1 MENYELIKIII
12 VLSIFIIFTILYA
25 LSLFNN
31 IRYKVPQVSTFK
43 SDFLVL
49 EKWLKKYNLKWKKIV
64 DLWSWI
70 WKAIRFFEK
79 KFNMKSTWYEID
91 LWNTLLAK
99 FINTIFF
106 SKSKVIRWNY
116 FDADLSKYDFIY
128 LYLFP
133 ELMEKLEEK
142 IWKDAKKGTI
152 VFVNAFNFKNKK
164 EIDIFYKNWK
174 KKIYVYKI

>member
-12 VLSIFIIFTILYA
+12 VLILFIIFTWLYI
-25 LSLFNN
+25 LSLLNN
-31 IRYKVPQVSTFK
+31 MRYKVPQDSTFK

-49 EKWLKKYNLKWKKIV
+49 EKWLKKYNLEWKKIV

-70 WKAIRFFEK
+70 WKTIRFFEK

-91 LWNTLLAK
+91 LWNTLLAR
-99 FINTIFF
+99 FINKIFN

-133 ELMEKLEEK
+133 ELIEKIEEK
-142 IWKDAKKGTI
+142 VWKEAKK
-152 VFVNAFNFKNKK
+152 VQ
-164 EIDIFYKNWK
+164 
-174 KKIYVYKI
+174 